1 MECFN
6 SQKYRLEHKNYF
18 SENENKKTDIPPIR
32 YHVNEINEKIVLTK
46 KYRIVNAR
54 DPNTGITYELNEII
68 DLNIINTETGMFC
81 LPNTNNL
88 IELDEAIRLGMVNA
102 CLIDQQVESS
112 NESFE
117 YFEENNMKISENFN
131 YNKNIRF
138 DVKVSIIVIIMVLV
152 VCGFF
157 CFL

>member
-18 SENENKKTDIPPIR
+18 SLNENKKPDITQIR
-32 YHVNEINEKIVLTK
+32 YHVNEINERIVLTK

-54 DPNTGITYELNEII
+54 DPTTGFTYELDKII

-88 IELDEAIRLGMVNA
+88 IELDEAIRLGMVNV
-102 CLIDQQVESS
+102 CLIDQQIESS

-117 YFEENNMKISENFN
+117 YFEENNLKISNDFN
-131 YNKNIRF
+131 YNKNIKF
-138 DVKVSIIVIIMVLV
+138 DVKVSMIKIKEMKMLLV
-152 VCGFF
+152 
-157 CFL
+157 

>member
-18 SENENKKTDIPPIR
+18 NDDKNENKKSNTVCPIR

-54 DPNTGITYELNEII
+54 DPITGITYDLDKII
-68 DLNIINTETGMFC
+68 DLNIINTESGMFR

-88 IELDEAIRLGMVNA
+88 IELDEALR
-102 CLIDQQVESS
+102 
-112 NESFE
+112 
-117 YFEENNMKISENFN
+117 
-131 YNKNIRF
+131 
-138 DVKVSIIVIIMVLV
+138 
-152 VCGFF
+152 
-157 CFL
+157 